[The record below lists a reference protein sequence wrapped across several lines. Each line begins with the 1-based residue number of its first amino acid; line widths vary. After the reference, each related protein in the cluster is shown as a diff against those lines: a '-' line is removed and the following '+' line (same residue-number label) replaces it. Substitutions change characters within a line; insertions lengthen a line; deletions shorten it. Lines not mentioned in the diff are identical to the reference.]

1 MQTEGSVLGSGLSP
15 QSPTAGRGHITPHMC
30 LWGMPPLIAGISV
43 HPATIW
49 LFRAAAAGTGSKPR
63 WGLAR
68 QGPEE
73 MWSLIL
79 CRAFCSVGN
88 TGAALPRAVSLC
100 ASHSGGPDANLEVDS
115 CHFTTECVEKGHSL
129 IRECS
134 GNSGAISKSQGL
146 LLSV

>member
-1 MQTEGSVLGSGLSP
+1 MLGSGLSP
-15 QSPTAGRGHITPHMC
+15 QNPTAGRGHITHHMC

-49 LFRAAAAGTGSKPR
+49 LFRAAAADTRSKPR

-73 MWSLIL
+73 MWPLMS
-79 CRAFCSVGN
+79 CRAFCSVVN
-88 TGAALPRAVSLC
+88 AGAALPRAVSLC

-115 CHFTTECVEKGHSL
+115 CHFTTECVEIGHSL
-129 IRECS
+129 IQECS
-134 GNSGAISKSQGL
+134 GNSGAIRKSQGL